1 MAATQGRIDQVV
13 VDGQVHAAD
22 WLQTVMRNSIKDQP
36 IAVGADARLAVIV
49 NGQSVRVA
57 IQDAQGHCLVSAEL
71 R

>member
-22 WLQTVMRNSIKDQP
+22 WLETVMRNSIKDQP

-57 IQDAQGHCLVSAEL
+57 IQDARGHCLVSVQL